1 MAMEYKIPFLEPGPE
16 IVRLVDI
23 EPNPDNPR
31 KNFNPEA
38 LEQLAASIRAVGILQ
53 PLVVTQIPTESNQ
66 FPRYRIVCG
75 ERRWRAAKLAGLTSV
90 PVIVKDLADYEI
102 QAVMLIENL
111 QREDLDPIEE
121 ARALRVLVDHGWKQI
136 DLAERLGVSQ
146 PHIANR
152 IRLLELPAEV
162 LESISRGILTVAHGK
177 MLLTIKRWPKFLKA
191 IVDEV
196 ITQDLK
202 AGALEDLIN
211 REIRWSRGK
220 WSKALFSTYPS
231 EESPVFDVA
240 SCDSCKDRVEA
251 SDYSDNKSPFCMRPE
266 CWGTKQSEAINLARK
281 QEEERAQKALDR
293 AKAKG
298 KKVVKLKNLPEG
310 GYFASYAP
318 EMQYV
323 DKGKCASCESW
334 VTAQDTGGRIVE
346 ICLDPACAKKQKA
359 AAVRAKAQETKA
371 ETQAK
376 IERVGAQAQRSVTA
390 VTGPQITPEL
400 RELVKTA
407 RQQWGALR
415 NKDRNATYGD
425 AKAELAINQESLLTL
440 EAFFSYNKAR
450 HELCAGA
457 TTQPAQLGSTI
468 VAIPD
473 QTIWWKG
480 SEQPSMYD
488 RKHPILAVSVK
499 DHGLIVANS
508 NGEVIDAP
516 PEIPV
521 YYRIEARVSPGSK
534 IINQMMAIHTPIS
547 IIVILGT
554 DNCTMRKD
562 LFARW
567 VKLAAELPGIDLSAT
582 TEGLGVEPGPVPDEA
597 ARLTDEEVKRVGI
610 ERALGHIENRW
621 IEKQIIEAINR
632 GDDAAKAAK
641 KAVGQGGSRG
651 GLVSYDS
658 YSNNTKGKGLA
669 VRSKDGREFLVT
681 WREVVDYVK
690 GKMTEESTEPVPDE
704 PICTGPIGKVW
715 RDNKGREIFVSAFAG
730 HQSYG
735 TFYRSSSGGLHR
747 VDYSNRMP
755 MVGILAIAQE
765 NLDKWARD
773 NGCEEVVGQ

>member
-1 MAMEYKIPFLEPGPE
+1 MSELRNIR
-16 IVRLVDI
+16 IVDI
-23 EPNPDNPR
+23 EPNPNNPR
-31 KNFNPEA
+31 KHFDPEA
-38 LEQLAASIRAVGILQ
+38 LDQLAASIREVGVLQ
-53 PLVVTQIPTESNQ
+53 PLVVVPLPVEAGQ
-66 FPRYRIVCG
+66 FDRYRIICG
-75 ERRWRAAKLAGLTSV
+75 ERRWRAAQ
-90 PVIVKDLADYEI
+90 LADVGFVPAIVETNLQEAQI
-102 QAVMLIENL
+102 AQIMLIENI
-111 QREDLDPIEE
+111 QRQDLDPIEE
-121 ARALRVLVDHGWKQI
+121 ARALQALIADHGWKQV

-152 IRLLELPAEV
+152 IRLLELP
-162 LESISRGILTVAHGK
+162 ESVQENISRGILTVAHGK
-177 MLLTIKRWPKFLKA
+177 VLLQIKRWPKFLNTMA
-191 IVDEV
+191 EQAVAE
-196 ITQDLK
+196 DLK
-202 AGALEDLIN
+202 AGALEELIN

-220 WSKALFSTYPS
+220 WSKKLSATYPGDP
-231 EESPVFDVA
+231 ESPVFDLTKCEA
-240 SCDSCKDRVEA
+240 CPDRLEA
-251 SDYSDNKSPFCMRPE
+251 WDYNGKKTPCCMRPE
-266 CWGTKQSEAINLARK
+266 CWNSKQAETVNLARK
-281 QEEERAQKALDR
+281 REEERAQKALER
-293 AKAKG
+293 AKSQG
-298 KKVVKLKNLPEG
+298 KKIVKLKNLPEG
-310 GYFASYAP
+310 SYLADYSA

-323 DKGKCASCESW
+323 DKEKCSTCESW
-334 VTAQDTGGRIVE
+334 VTAQGAGNQITE
-346 ICLDPACAKKQKA
+346 ICLNPACAKKQKA
-359 AAVRAKAQETKA
+359 AAVKAKAQETKA
-371 ETQAK
+371 ETEAK

-499 DHGLIVANS
+499 DHDLIVANS

-755 MVGILAIAQE
+755 MVASEAIARE
-765 NLDKWARD
+765 NLDKWAAE
-773 NGCEEVVGQ
+773 NKLEEVVGQ